1 MLFRSILICL
11 CSCNFISDVFSAF
24 TELHRSDRRRRGVN
38 SGSLSGIS
46 SSKIVLASTS
56 CTSTKP
62 IGLPSSSCSCQ
73 LYMYSNKSPR
83 DNNNNNNNGVGETAA
98 GAILG
103 GLIMGPLGALWGAS
117 IGANVGAKRSMEQ
130 GRRQEMERLGISQEM
145 VDMAQEVSI
154 SLQRAM
160 EGSKASQDSLRI
172 QQSLAQRFEAE
183 VQELQEG
190 AKRAIIQ
197 GDEERAREILLRKKY
212 KMDRWKEILLKCAEE
227 KERVERMKENV
238 EALEQRAIEVDAL
251 IRRSVSAKALQDT
264 SNSRVLLEDT
274 TADFPST
281 SFEDP
286 LLRKF
291 RELEGK

>member
-1 MLFRSILICL
+1 MLLRSLLICL
-11 CSCNFISDVFSAF
+11 FYCNFTSDAFSAF
-24 TELHRSDRRRRGVN
+24 TEFHKGGRQRWGGN

-46 SSKIVLASTS
+46 SSKVVHASTS

-62 IGLPSSSCSCQ
+62 IWVPSSSCSCQ
-73 LYMYSNKSPR
+73 LFMYSNKSPR
-83 DNNNNNNNGVGETAA
+83 DNSNNGVGETAA

-103 GLIMGPLGALWGAS
+103 GLLMGPLGALWGAS

-130 GRRQEMERLGISQEM
+130 AKRQEMERLGISQEM
-145 VDMAQEVSI
+145 VDMAQDISI

-160 EGSKASQDSLRI
+160 EGYRVSQDSLRI
-172 QQSLAQRFEAE
+172 QQSLAQRLEAE

-197 GDEERAREILLRKKY
+197 GDEERAREILLRKKN

-227 KERVERMKENV
+227 KDRAERMKENV

-264 SNSRVLLEDT
+264 SNSRFLLEDT
-274 TADFPST
+274 TSEVPSA

-291 RELEGK
+291 RELEGY